1 MSAVLDRWK
10 IVVDFVQCH
19 DVSDVSL
26 WGENLTARMDGE
38 IFSLAE
44 AGALSRDAVSE
55 MIRELLMI
63 DPERAKAMSQPMAS
77 VDFTVEL
84 FNKRFR
90 VNIARTRGELFASL
104 RPLPENP
111 PDPSSIGLSAH
122 LVKNVKEAKAGL
134 VLITG
139 PTGSGKTTTIAS
151 LLDEINRSR
160 QAKIITIE
168 DPIEFNF
175 IPKKAEIIQREIGLD
190 CGSYQQGLHEALRQ
204 NPDVIV
210 IGEIRDAETS
220 IVALQ
225 AAETGHLVIGS
236 LHANSVVEAIT
247 RYLLLG
253 PKERSMEMR
262 YILAKTLRIITNQRL
277 LRRRG
282 GGRLAVREVCVHA
295 PNIEAVILRGN
306 EHELAGYMLTGRE
319 AGMIDFRSA
328 LKAVQHLIEPSDYQH
343 FSKQLQAGFS
353 FVRTRIARV
362 FGSGTNGALFGFR

>member
-1 MSAVLDRWK
+1 MSLVLSRWK
-10 IVVDFVQCH
+10 VVVDFVQGH
-19 DVSDVSL
+19 DVSDISL
-26 WGENLTARMDGE
+26 WGENLTARMDGQ
-38 IFSLAE
+38 IVSLAE
-44 AGALSRDAVSE
+44 AGALSKQAVSE

-63 DPERAKAMSQPMAS
+63 NPEHARAMSQPMIS

-84 FNKRFR
+84 FDKRFR
-90 VNIARTRGELFASL
+90 VNVARTRGELFASL
-104 RPLPENP
+104 RPLPEKP
-111 PDPSSIGLSAH
+111 PEPNSIGLSSQ
-122 LVKNVKEAKAGL
+122 LVKNVREANGGL

-151 LLDEINRSR
+151 LLDAINRSR

-175 IPKKAEIIQREIGLD
+175 TPIKAEIIQREIGLD
-190 CGSYQQGLHEALRQ
+190 SRSCEQGVREALRQ

-253 PKERSMEMR
+253 PKERSLEMR
-262 YILAKTLRIITNQRL
+262 YVLAKTLRIVTNQRL
-277 LRRRG
+277 LRKRG
-282 GGRLAVREVCVHA
+282 GGRIAVREVCLHA
-295 PNIEAVILRGN
+295 PNVEAVILRGN
-306 EHELAGYMLTGRE
+306 EHELARYMLTGRE
-319 AGMIDFRSA
+319 SGMIDFLTA
-328 LKAVQHLIEPSDYQH
+328 LKSVQHLVEPSDYQL
-343 FSKQLQAGFS
+343 FSKL
-353 FVRTRIARV
+353 
-362 FGSGTNGALFGFR
+362 

>member
-1 MSAVLDRWK
+1 MNVVLHRWK
-10 IVVDFVQCH
+10 IVVDFVEGR

-26 WGENLTARMDGE
+26 WGENLTARMDGQ

-44 AGALSRDAVSE
+44 AGALSRDAVAE
-55 MIRELLMI
+55 MIKELLMI
-63 DPERAKAMSQPMAS
+63 DPERAKAMSKPMAS

-84 FNKRFR
+84 FSKRFR
-90 VNIARTRGELFASL
+90 VNIARARGELFASL

-111 PDPSSIGLSAH
+111 PEPGSIGLSSQ
-122 LVKNVKEAKAGL
+122 LVKNVKEANAGL
-134 VLITG
+134 VLVTG

-151 LLDEINRSR
+151 LLEEINRSR

-190 CGSYQQGLHEALRQ
+190 CGSYEQGLREALRQ

-253 PKERSMEMR
+253 PKERSHEMR
-262 YILAKTLRIITNQRL
+262 YILAKTLRMITNQRL

-282 GGRLAVREVCVHA
+282 GGRLAVREVCTHA

-306 EHELAGYMLTGRE
+306 EHELASYMLTGRE
-319 AGMIDFRSA
+319 AGMIDFLSA
-328 LKAVQHLIEPSDYQH
+328 LKTVQHLVEPSDYQLYA
-343 FSKQLQAGFS
+343 KQ
-353 FVRTRIARV
+353 
-362 FGSGTNGALFGFR
+362 

>member
-1 MSAVLDRWK
+1 MSLVLNRWK
-10 IVVDFVQCH
+10 VVVDFVQGH
-19 DVSDVSL
+19 DVSDISL
-26 WGENLTARMDGE
+26 WGENLTARLDGQ
-38 IFSLAE
+38 IVSLAE
-44 AGALSRDAVSE
+44 AGALSKQAVSE
-55 MIRELLMI
+55 MIRELLMVN
-63 DPERAKAMSQPMAS
+63 PERATAMDQPMIS

-84 FNKRFR
+84 FDKRFR
-90 VNIARTRGELFASL
+90 VNVARARGELFASL

-111 PDPSSIGLSAH
+111 PEPSTIGLSSQ
-122 LVKNVKEAKAGL
+122 LVKSVWEANGGL
-134 VLITG
+134 VLITR

-151 LLDEINRSR
+151 LLETINRSR

-175 IPKKAEIIQREIGLD
+175 TPIKAEIIQREIGLD
-190 CGSYQQGLHEALRQ
+190 SRSYEQGLREALRQ

-253 PKERSMEMR
+253 PKERSLEMR
-262 YILAKTLRIITNQRL
+262 YVLAKTLRVVTNQRL
-277 LRRRG
+277 LRKRG
-282 GGRLAVREVCVHA
+282 GGRIAVREVCLHA
-295 PNIEAVILRGN
+295 PNVEAVILRGN

-319 AGMIDFRSA
+319 SGMIDFLSA
-328 LKAVQHLIEPSDYQH
+328 LKSVQHLVEPSDYQL
-343 FSKQLQAGFS
+343 FSKL
-353 FVRTRIARV
+353 
-362 FGSGTNGALFGFR
+362 

>member
-1 MSAVLDRWK
+1 MSLVLNRWK
-10 IVVDFVQCH
+10 VVVDFVQGH
-19 DVSDVSL
+19 DVSDISL
-26 WGENLTARMDGE
+26 WGENLTARMDGQ
-38 IFSLAE
+38 IVSLAE
-44 AGALSRDAVSE
+44 AGALSKQAVSE

-63 DPERAKAMSQPMAS
+63 NPERARAMDQPMIS

-84 FNKRFR
+84 FDKRFR
-90 VNIARTRGELFASL
+90 VNVARTRGELFASL

-111 PDPSSIGLSAH
+111 PEPSTIGLSSP
-122 LVKNVKEAKAGL
+122 LVKSVREANGGL

-151 LLDEINRSR
+151 LLETINRSR

-175 IPKKAEIIQREIGLD
+175 TPVKAEIIQREIGLD
-190 CGSYQQGLHEALRQ
+190 SRSYEQGLREALRQ

-210 IGEIRDAETS
+210 IGEVRDAETS

-253 PKERSMEMR
+253 PKERSLEMR
-262 YILAKTLRIITNQRL
+262 YVLAKTLRVVTNQRL
-277 LRRRG
+277 LRKRG
-282 GGRLAVREVCVHA
+282 GGRIAVREVCLHA
-295 PNIEAVILRGN
+295 PNVEAVILRGN

-319 AGMIDFRSA
+319 SGMIDFLSA
-328 LKAVQHLIEPSDYQH
+328 LKSVQHLVEPSDYQL
-343 FSKQLQAGFS
+343 FSKL
-353 FVRTRIARV
+353 
-362 FGSGTNGALFGFR
+362 

>member
-1 MSAVLDRWK
+1 MSLVLNRWK
-10 IVVDFVQCH
+10 VVVDFVQGH
-19 DVSDVSL
+19 DVSDISL
-26 WGENLTARMDGE
+26 WGENLTARMDGQ
-38 IFSLAE
+38 IVSLAE
-44 AGALSRDAVSE
+44 AGALSKQAVSE

-63 DPERAKAMSQPMAS
+63 NPERARAMDQPMIS

-84 FNKRFR
+84 FDKRFR
-90 VNIARTRGELFASL
+90 VNVARTRGELFASL

-111 PDPSSIGLSAH
+111 PEPSTIGLSSP
-122 LVKNVKEAKAGL
+122 LVKSVREANGGL

-151 LLDEINRSR
+151 LLETINRSR

-175 IPKKAEIIQREIGLD
+175 TPVKAEIIQREIGLD
-190 CGSYQQGLHEALRQ
+190 SRSNEQGLREALRQ

-253 PKERSMEMR
+253 PKERSLEMR
-262 YILAKTLRIITNQRL
+262 YVLAKTLRVVTNQRL
-277 LRRRG
+277 LRKRG
-282 GGRLAVREVCVHA
+282 GGRIAVREVCLHA
-295 PNIEAVILRGN
+295 PNVEAVILRGN

-319 AGMIDFRSA
+319 SGMIDFLSA
-328 LKAVQHLIEPSDYQH
+328 LKSVQHLVEPSDYQL
-343 FSKQLQAGFS
+343 FSKL
-353 FVRTRIARV
+353 
-362 FGSGTNGALFGFR
+362 

>member
-1 MSAVLDRWK
+1 MSVVLHRWK
-10 IVVDFVQCH
+10 IVVDFVQGH

-26 WGENLTARMDGE
+26 WGENLTARMDGQ
-38 IFSLAE
+38 IVSLAE

-55 MIRELLMI
+55 MIKELLVI
-63 DPERAKAMSQPMAS
+63 DPERARAMSKPMAS

-111 PDPSSIGLSAH
+111 PEPSSIGLSSQ
-122 LVKNVKEAKAGL
+122 LVKNVNEASAGL
-134 VLITG
+134 ILITG

-151 LLDEINRSR
+151 LLEEINRSR

-190 CGSYQQGLHEALRQ
+190 CGSYEQGMREALRQ

-253 PKERSMEMR
+253 PKERSLEMR

-282 GGRLAVREVCVHA
+282 GGRLAVREVCTRA

-306 EHELAGYMLTGRE
+306 EHELSGYMLTGRE
-319 AGMIDFRSA
+319 AGMIDFLSA
-328 LKAVQHLIEPSDYQH
+328 LKAVQHLVEPSDYQH
-343 FSKQLQAGFS
+343 YCKP
-353 FVRTRIARV
+353 
-362 FGSGTNGALFGFR
+362 

>member
-122 LVKNVKEAKAGL
+122 LVKNVKEANAGL

-343 FSKQLQAGFS
+343 FSKQ
-353 FVRTRIARV
+353 
-362 FGSGTNGALFGFR
+362 

>member
-1 MSAVLDRWK
+1 MSVVLHRWK
-10 IVVDFVQCH
+10 IVVDFVRGH

-26 WGENLTARMDGE
+26 WGENLTARMDGQ

-55 MIRELLMI
+55 MIKELLMI
-63 DPERAKAMSQPMAS
+63 DPERARAMSKPMAS

-90 VNIARTRGELFASL
+90 VNIARTRGQLFASL

-111 PDPSSIGLSAH
+111 PEPSSIGLSSQ
-122 LVKNVKEAKAGL
+122 LVKNIKETSAGL

-160 QAKIITIE
+160 PAKIITIE

-175 IPKKAEIIQREIGLD
+175 TPRRAEIIQREIGLD
-190 CGSYQQGLHEALRQ
+190 CGSYEQGLREALRQ

-225 AAETGHLVIGS
+225 AAEIGHLVIGS

-247 RYLLLG
+247 RYVLLG
-253 PKERSMEMR
+253 PKERSLEMR
-262 YILAKTLRIITNQRL
+262 YILAKTLRTITNQRL
-277 LRRRG
+277 LRKRG
-282 GGRLAVREVCVHA
+282 GGRLAVREVCMHA
-295 PNIEAVILRGN
+295 PNIEAVIFREN
-306 EHELAGYMLTGRE
+306 EHELTGYMLTGRE
-319 AGMIDFRSA
+319 AGMIDFLSA
-328 LKAVQHLIEPSDYQH
+328 LKAVQHLVEPSDYQH
-343 FSKQLQAGFS
+343 YSKQ
-353 FVRTRIARV
+353 
-362 FGSGTNGALFGFR
+362 

>member
-1 MSAVLDRWK
+1 MSLVLNRWK
-10 IVVDFVQCH
+10 VVVDFVQGH
-19 DVSDVSL
+19 DVSDISL
-26 WGENLTARMDGE
+26 WGENLTARLDGQ
-38 IFSLAE
+38 IVSLAE
-44 AGALSRDAVSE
+44 AGALSKQAVSE

-63 DPERAKAMSQPMAS
+63 NPERARAMDQPMIS

-84 FNKRFR
+84 FDKRFR
-90 VNIARTRGELFASL
+90 VNVARTRGELFASL

-111 PDPSSIGLSAH
+111 PEPSTIGLSSP
-122 LVKNVKEAKAGL
+122 LVKSVREANGGL

-151 LLDEINRSR
+151 LLETINRSR

-175 IPKKAEIIQREIGLD
+175 TPIKAEIIQREIGLD
-190 CGSYQQGLHEALRQ
+190 SWSYEQGLREALRQ

-253 PKERSMEMR
+253 PKERSLEMR
-262 YILAKTLRIITNQRL
+262 YVLAKTLRVVTNQRL
-277 LRRRG
+277 LRKRG
-282 GGRLAVREVCVHA
+282 GGRIAVREVCLHA
-295 PNIEAVILRGN
+295 PNVEAVILRGN

-319 AGMIDFRSA
+319 SGMIDFLTA
-328 LKAVQHLIEPSDYQH
+328 LKSVQHLVEPSDYQL
-343 FSKQLQAGFS
+343 FSKL
-353 FVRTRIARV
+353 
-362 FGSGTNGALFGFR
+362 

>member
-1 MSAVLDRWK
+1 MNVVLQRWK
-10 IVVDFVQCH
+10 VVVDFVQGH
-19 DVSDVSL
+19 EVSDVSL
-26 WGENLTARMDGE
+26 WGENLTARMDGQ

-55 MIRELLMI
+55 MIKELLMI
-63 DPERAKAMSQPMAS
+63 DAERARAMSKPMAS

-111 PDPSSIGLSAH
+111 PEPSSIGLSSQ
-122 LVKNVKEAKAGL
+122 LVKNVKEANAGL

-151 LLDEINRSR
+151 LLEEINRSR

-190 CGSYQQGLHEALRQ
+190 CGSYEQGLREALRQ

-253 PKERSMEMR
+253 PKERSVEMR

-282 GGRLAVREVCVHA
+282 GGRLAVREVCTRA
-295 PNIEAVILRGN
+295 PNPTFA
-306 EHELAGYMLTGRE
+306 TGRRF
-319 AGMIDFRSA
+319 G
-328 LKAVQHLIEPSDYQH
+328 H
-343 FSKQLQAGFS
+343 F
-353 FVRTRIARV
+353 
-362 FGSGTNGALFGFR
+362 FGFFGPESRINKGR

>member
-1 MSAVLDRWK
+1 MSVVLHRWK
-10 IVVDFVQCH
+10 IVVDFVQGH

-26 WGENLTARMDGE
+26 WGENLTARMDGQ

-44 AGALSRDAVSE
+44 AGALSKDAVSE
-55 MIRELLMI
+55 MIKELLMI
-63 DPERAKAMSQPMAS
+63 DPERARAMSKPMAS

-84 FNKRFR
+84 FSKRFR

-104 RPLPENP
+104 RPLPEKP
-111 PDPSSIGLSAH
+111 PEPSSIGLSSQ
-122 LVKNVKEAKAGL
+122 LVKNVREANAGL
-134 VLITG
+134 ILITG

-168 DPIEFNF
+168 DPIEFDF

-190 CGSYQQGLHEALRQ
+190 CGSYEQGLREALRQ

-253 PKERSMEMR
+253 PKERSLEMR

-282 GGRLAVREVCVHA
+282 GGRLAVREVCTHA

-306 EHELAGYMLTGRE
+306 EHELTGYMLTGRE
-319 AGMIDFRSA
+319 AGMIDFVSA
-328 LKAVQHLIEPSDYQH
+328 LKTVQHLVEPSDYQVY
-343 FSKQLQAGFS
+343 SKQ
-353 FVRTRIARV
+353 
-362 FGSGTNGALFGFR
+362 

>member
-1 MSAVLDRWK
+1 MSVVLDRWK
-10 IVVDFVQCH
+10 IVVDFVQGH
-19 DVSDVSL
+19 DVSDISL
-26 WGENLTARMDGE
+26 SSEHLTARMDGQ

-55 MIRELLMI
+55 MIKELLMI
-63 DPERAKAMSQPMAS
+63 DPERASAMSKPMGS

-111 PDPSSIGLSAH
+111 PEPSSIGLSSR
-122 LVKNVKEAKAGL
+122 LVKNVREANSGL

-190 CGSYQQGLHEALRQ
+190 CGSYEQGLREALRQ

-210 IGEIRDAETS
+210 LGEIRDAETS

-253 PKERSMEMR
+253 PKERSLEMR
-262 YILAKTLRIITNQRL
+262 YILAKTLRLITNQRL

-282 GGRLAVREVCVHA
+282 GGRLAVREVCTHA

-306 EHELAGYMLTGRE
+306 EHELTGYMLTGRE
-319 AGMIDFRSA
+319 AGMIDFLSA
-328 LKAVQHLIEPSDYQH
+328 LKAVQHLVEPSDYQH
-343 FSKQLQAGFS
+343 YSKQ
-353 FVRTRIARV
+353 
-362 FGSGTNGALFGFR
+362 

>member
-1 MSAVLDRWK
+1 MSLVLNRWK
-10 IVVDFVQCH
+10 VVVDFVQGH
-19 DVSDVSL
+19 DVSDISL
-26 WGENLTARMDGE
+26 WGENLTARMDGQ
-38 IFSLAE
+38 IVSLAE
-44 AGALSRDAVSE
+44 AGALSKQAVSE

-63 DPERAKAMSQPMAS
+63 NPERARAMDQPMIS

-84 FNKRFR
+84 FDKRFR
-90 VNIARTRGELFASL
+90 VNVARTRGELFASL

-111 PDPSSIGLSAH
+111 PEPSTIGLSSP
-122 LVKNVKEAKAGL
+122 LVKSVREANGGL

-151 LLDEINRSR
+151 LLETINRSR

-175 IPKKAEIIQREIGLD
+175 TPIKAEIIQREIGLD
-190 CGSYQQGLHEALRQ
+190 SRSYEQGLREALRQ

-253 PKERSMEMR
+253 PKERSLEMR
-262 YILAKTLRIITNQRL
+262 YVLAKTLRVVTNQRL
-277 LRRRG
+277 LRKRG
-282 GGRLAVREVCVHA
+282 GGRMAVREVCLHA
-295 PNIEAVILRGN
+295 PNVEAVILRGN

-319 AGMIDFRSA
+319 SGMIDFLSA
-328 LKAVQHLIEPSDYQH
+328 LQSVQHLVEPSDYQL
-343 FSKQLQAGFS
+343 FSKL
-353 FVRTRIARV
+353 
-362 FGSGTNGALFGFR
+362 